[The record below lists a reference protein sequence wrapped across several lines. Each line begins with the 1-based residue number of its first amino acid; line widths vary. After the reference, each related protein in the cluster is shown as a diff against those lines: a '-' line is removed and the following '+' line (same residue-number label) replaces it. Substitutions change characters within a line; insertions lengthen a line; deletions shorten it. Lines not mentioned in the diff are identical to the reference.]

1 MRVSGTMKRHSK
13 ALGLIGILGVALL
26 FAAAAIWSAASTAQ
40 AQTPIMKIV
49 PATQTVDI
57 NNGNFSVD
65 IVIEGVSDLGSF
77 EFRLI
82 IDPAVVRLVS
92 VTEGPFLGSTGRRLH
107 CPAPTYSQP
116 AEGMPADTL
125 RFGCATEGTGVPG
138 ATGSGTLATVTLAP
152 RKAGTS
158 ILNLIAWQGDTGISN
173 TFSDRIDVTSSGGQ
187 VTVVGSGPEPTPE
200 PDEPTAIP
208 TSPAPPPPVTPTPRG
223 ISWLTPEPGQTPMA
237 RLLDPDV
244 RAGSA
249 SGGSQGSASG
259 GSQGTAGG
267 SPRAGEGPP
276 QNPDALWP
284 AVTAAILAAGG
295 MALLSLA
302 FYTRRA
308 YSRRRTGNQL

>member
-1 MRVSGTMKRHSK
+1 MRVSGTMKRRSK

-26 FAAAAIWSAASTAQ
+26 FAAAAVWSAATTAH

-49 PATQTVDI
+49 PADQTVDI
-57 NNGNFSVD
+57 SNGNFSVD
-65 IVIEGVSDLGSF
+65 VVIEGVSDLGSF
-77 EFRLI
+77 EFKLI
-82 IDPAVVRLVS
+82 IDPAVVRLVG
-92 VTEGPFLGSTGRRLH
+92 VTEGPFLGSTGRQLH
-107 CPAPTYSQP
+107 CPAPIYSQP

-125 RFGCATEGTGVPG
+125 RFSCATLGTDTPG
-138 ATGSGTLATVTLAP
+138 PTGSGTLATVTLAP

-158 ILNLIAWQGDTGISN
+158 ILNLIAWDEQTGTTKTIGDV
-173 TFSDRIDVTSSGGQ
+173 IDVTSSGGE

-208 TSPAPPPPVTPTPRG
+208 TSPAPPPRTTPTPRG
-223 ISWLTPEPGQTPMA
+223 ISWLTPEPGQTPMS
-237 RLLDPDV
+237 RLIDPDIT
-244 RAGSA
+244 AGSA

-259 GSQGTAGG
+259 GAQGTTGG

-284 AVTAAILAAGG
+284 AITAAILAAGG
-295 MALLSLA
+295 MALLSIA

-308 YSRRRTGNQL
+308 YSRRRIED